1 MDLGLGDLIKFVHLV
16 HLYNFVTATIFKL
29 STDQKLQR
37 PKESSLIR
45 NFRIPN
51 PRSRLSFE
59 FFSIFSFKL
68 GNLCTWKLLDLE
80 NPITLI
86 FGPKLEFFIL
96 DFRLSIHHHIPLKV
110 FFGLSEYILSVLQ
123 HKDANAYDVMPG
135 FSFY

>member
-16 HLYNFVTATIFKL
+16 QLYNFVTATIFKL

-59 FFSIFSFKL
+59 FFSIFSYE
-68 GNLCTWKLLDLE
+68 TWKSLHMKVAWFGKPYIFDILTFGKILPYHKFHLLDQ
-80 NPITLI
+80 NW
-86 FGPKLEFFIL
+86 
-96 DFRLSIHHHIPLKV
+96 S
-110 FFGLSEYILSVLQ
+110 
-123 HKDANAYDVMPG
+123 
-135 FSFY
+135 FSN